1 MPEACIV
8 ILDPSEYMRNGDYIP
23 TRYEAQQDAARWLIA
38 DITTSNAENTVG
50 VVSGTS
56 VLVSTTNNI
65 GQLFQAV
72 KTSRRN
78 YTKDFELETSI
89 QVAFMALKHRRNK
102 AGSQRIILFVGSPV
116 SEKNN
121 FTKLAKTLRKNN
133 VTLQIIT
140 LGEEPNQDKLELLL
154 QDSEESRMI
163 SIPKG
168 SVPSEFL
175 SATATFATSAPMG
188 AYGDSVDPSM
198 DPELAMA
205 LQVSV
210 EEERIRQAQFQAPT
224 EQPNAETYS
233 DETAMMQQALAMSLP
248 DSMESTSDLSSSRSV
263 TSRSESLP
271 TVEEDMEGEANATL
285 QPAPTDET
293 ESIPSGSSRQE
304 TYDRLVEMVS
314 RDDFREVVEKE
325 TEKRRTTNV
334 RAAEPTT
341 AQIVDQII
349 ESQDLD
355 EDENENFLASL
366 SLEQEMEKDAQS
378 AAMPQEK
385 GIQRQDSLG
394 RQDSLPVVQE
404 EEEDGAENGSQERRT
419 VSMDL
424 QLSIND
430 SKEPPEDDVW
440 EDEPVQE
447 IPFDEGRGSENETV
461 GPLANLE
468 QLVIQVAPIISME
481 DAINAESDVWEDEPT
496 EEFPDDEDNAVNSH
510 DVWDQSLVATSR
522 NQYEDEDLLVLSP
535 SKSND
540 FVHSR
545 EDDDKKMAAAMSLPT
560 LRQHQQ
566 PVQEPIPAPDLNTSV
581 SQESS
586 NWSPDL
592 NKAVSQE
599 SSNWS
604 PINREL
610 DEYYTAS
617 SETDGAPATNEDPLP
632 IPFLEEE
639 EGSQAIRSC
648 WSNLDEAF
656 DEYNTAI
663 NEISNYLPTT
673 VGMAPSSPPP
683 RQEEEERQDIVSCEE
698 YKRMAKELDEAKKAM
713 AIMHGIVE
721 EKDGMI
727 VALREILGM
736 MHQERTKNKNEGSSS
751 GASVEGSASEREM
764 TETLIK
770 EIQKKNRNLESLRHS
785 LGSNKQSSADARS
798 ATVPVTPSLLEKR
811 KKKRDLEKLRA
822 KLKHPKL

>member
-72 KTSRRN
+72 KTSRRS

-116 SEKNN
+116 SEANN
-121 FTKLAKTLRKNN
+121 FTKLAKSLRKNN
-133 VTLQIIT
+133 VTVQIIT
-140 LGEEPNQDKLELLL
+140 LGEEPNQDKLEALL
-154 QDSEESRMI
+154 QNSEESRMI

-175 SATATFATSAPMG
+175 SATATFATSAPAG
-188 AYGDSVDPSM
+188 AYGASMDPSM

-205 LQVSV
+205 LQVSL

-224 EQPNAETYS
+224 EQPNAETHS
-233 DETAMMQQALAMSLP
+233 DETAMMQQALAMALP
-248 DSMESTSDLSSSRSV
+248 ESMESTSDHSSSRSV
-263 TSRSESLP
+263 PSRSELLP
-271 TVEEDMEGEANATL
+271 TVEEDMEGEANAAL
-285 QPAPTDET
+285 KPAPTDET
-293 ESIPSGSSRQE
+293 ESIPSGSSREE

-355 EDENENFLASL
+355 EDENFLAGL
-366 SLEQEMEKDAQS
+366 SLEQEMEKDAQKS
-378 AAMPQEK
+378 RGPAAMPQEK
-385 GIQRQDSLG
+385 GIQRQDSLV

-404 EEEDGAENGSQERRT
+404 EEEDGEENGSQERRT

-440 EDEPVQE
+440 ETEHVQE
-447 IPFDEGRGSENETV
+447 IPFDEGQ
-461 GPLANLE
+461 E
-468 QLVIQVAPIISME
+468 QLVVQVAPIVSME
-481 DAINAESDVWEDEPT
+481 DAKNAESDVWEDEPT
-496 EEFPDDEDNAVNSH
+496 EKFPDDEDNAVDSH
-510 DVWDQSLVATSR
+510 DVWENEPHQSLVATSS
-522 NQYEDEDLLVLSP
+522 NQYEDEALLLLSP
-535 SKSND
+535 SKSNA

-545 EDDDKKMAAAMSLPT
+545 EEDDKNMAAAMSLPT

-566 PVQEPIPAPDLNTSV
+566 PVQQPIPPPDLN
-581 SQESS
+581 
-586 NWSPDL
+586 N
-592 NKAVSQE
+592 AVSRE

-604 PINREL
+604 PINRAL
-610 DEYYTAS
+610 DEYYTVS
-617 SETDGAPATNEDPLP
+617 SETDGAPATNEDPSL
-632 IPFLEEE
+632 IPSSEEQE
-639 EGSQAIRSC
+639 ASQAIRSC

-673 VGMAPSSPPP
+673 VGMASSSPPP
-683 RQEEEERQDIVSCEE
+683 RQEEEERQDIVSHEE
-698 YKRMAKELDEAKKAM
+698 YKKMAEELDEAKKAM
-713 AIMHGIVE
+713 AIMQGIVK

-736 MHQERTKNKNEGSSS
+736 MHQERTKKNNEGSSA
-751 GASVEGSASEREM
+751 GASVEGSDSEREM
-764 TETLIK
+764 TETLIQ

-785 LGSNKQSSADARS
+785 LGSYKQSSADAGS
-798 ATVPVTPSLLEKR
+798 ATALVTPSIIEKR
-811 KKKRDLEKLRA
+811 QKKRELEKLRA
-822 KLKHPKL
+822 KLKHSKT